1 MKIKWIGILILF
13 RLPGMSPYQLALQG
27 LRWSFSC
34 PFTDCDW
41 RVLIQTEHQTEIN
54 GKGSLISCTQ
64 MSRVESMRISSSGPF
79 VILVIINMYI
89 KLSLRRTL
97 PPKIIILGLIKNL
110 FGTLWKPDDHCQ
122 WQIEYF
128 VILLKAVYWT
138 MKITSI
144 ATI

>member
-1 MKIKWIGILILF
+1 MKIKGIGILILF

-79 VILVIINMYI
+79 VILVIC
-89 KLSLRRTL
+89 T
-97 PPKIIILGLIKNL
+97 
-110 FGTLWKPDDHCQ
+110 
-122 WQIEYF
+122 
-128 VILLKAVYWT
+128 
-138 MKITSI
+138 
-144 ATI
+144 